1 MSIKSGIGG
10 RTLGFLA
17 VSISVVNQAT
27 YWGATATESWGHVRG
42 SAPHHWQ
49 YHSWSLVAMLII
61 GLLSVAIAI
70 AGLIFDARRRLALIA
85 LFLALLNTAICA
97 MPFLAV

>member
-1 MSIKSGIGG
+1 
-10 RTLGFLA
+10 
-17 VSISVVNQAT
+17 
-27 YWGATATESWGHVRG
+27 
-42 SAPHHWQ
+42 
-49 YHSWSLVAMLII
+49 MLII